1 MANKQYNKL
10 NTEEFGLDNK
20 PYTTARKAY
29 EFSLPAVIVPV
40 RDVSEMINY
49 ANKHK
54 KLEDEINKSSAITFA
69 SEELCKQYGKT
80 HKNYNM
86 DFIVANAGITQR
98 LASNSKADQIKQAL
112 KKKLCL

>member
-29 EFSLPAVIVPV
+29 EFSLPAIIVPV
-40 RDVSEMINY
+40 RDLNEDITY
-49 ANKHK
+49 IGEHK
-54 KLEDEINKSSAITFA
+54 KLEDEVNKSSAIFFA
-69 SEELCKQYGKT
+69 GEELCKQYGKT

-98 LASNSKADQIKQAL
+98 LASNSRAYQVKQAL
-112 KKKLCL
+112 KKKPNL